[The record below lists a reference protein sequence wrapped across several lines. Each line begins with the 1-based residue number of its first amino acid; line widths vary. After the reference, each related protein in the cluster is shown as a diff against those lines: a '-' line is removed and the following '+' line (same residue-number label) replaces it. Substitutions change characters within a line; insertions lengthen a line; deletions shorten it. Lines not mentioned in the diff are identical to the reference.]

1 MNFLFFLMPVFFI
14 ISFFY
19 SAVGLGGGSAYIAV
33 LAISG
38 ISYTFIP
45 TLALSLNLI
54 ASGSSWIGYKKSGHF
69 QPSLLLPLVLASVP
83 AAFLG
88 GLIHFSEKFFY
99 LLLGSVLLVVALW
112 IFLSPEIQPSH
123 KPIAPFIKWSIRLG
137 IGMGL
142 GFLAG
147 VVGIGGGIFLGPVL
161 LGLGW
166 TNAKQTAAV
175 TSGFIFLN
183 SLSGLLAHLS
193 KQIPDLS
200 IWLPLITVVLLG
212 GLLGSYTGSHR
223 FSTKLVQ
230 KSLGVVLFFAS
241 IMIGAKI
248 L

>member
-1 MNFLFFLMPVFFI
+1 MSFLFFLMPLFFL

-19 SAVGLGGGSAYIAV
+19 SSVGLGGGSAYIAV

-69 QPSLLLPLVLASVP
+69 QAGLLLPLVMASVP

-99 LLLGSVLLVVALW
+99 ILLGTILFLVALW
-112 IFLSPEIQPSH
+112 IFLSPEIQPSQ
-123 KPIAPFIKWSIRLG
+123 KPLAQFKRWLITLG
-137 IGMGL
+137 IGTAL

-166 TNAKQTAAV
+166 TDAKQTAAV

-183 SLSGLLAHLS
+183 SISGLLAHLT

-200 IWLPLITVVLLG
+200 IWLPLIGVVLLG
-212 GLLGSYTGSHR
+212 GLLGSYTGSHL

-230 KSLGVVLFFAS
+230 RSLGVVLFFAS

>member
-1 MNFLFFLMPVFFI
+1 MSFLLFLMPLFFI

-19 SAVGLGGGSAYIAV
+19 SSVGLGGGSAYIAV

-38 ISYTFIP
+38 ISYTSIP
-45 TLALSLNLI
+45 TVALSLNLI
-54 ASGSSWIGYKKSGHF
+54 VSGSSWIGYKKSGHF
-69 QPSLLLPLVLASVP
+69 QPGLLFPLVIASVP
-83 AAFLG
+83 AAFIG

-99 LLLGSVLLVVALW
+99 ILLGTVLFSVALW
-112 IFLSPEIQPSH
+112 IFLSPEIQPSQ
-123 KPIAPFIKWSIRLG
+123 KPIAQFKRWLTALG
-137 IGMGL
+137 IGAAL

-183 SLSGLLAHLS
+183 SVSGLSAHLT
-193 KQIPDLS
+193 KQIPELS
-200 IWLPLITVVLLG
+200 IWLPLIGVVLLG
-212 GLLGSYTGSHR
+212 GLLGSYTGSHL
-223 FSTKLVQ
+223 FSTKIIQ
-230 KSLGVVLFFAS
+230 RFLGAVLIFAS